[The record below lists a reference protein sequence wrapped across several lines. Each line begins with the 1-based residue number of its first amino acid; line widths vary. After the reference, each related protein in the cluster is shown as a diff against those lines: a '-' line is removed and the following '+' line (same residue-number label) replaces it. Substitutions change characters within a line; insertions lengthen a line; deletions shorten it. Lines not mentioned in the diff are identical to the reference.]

1 MKKIGKKW
9 SVVNGNTAM
18 QINEKEVDTMELMSA
33 AQTADV
39 APEEVQPV
47 ATPEQV
53 AQPEKVGILT
63 RFGNGI
69 KSTGQKLWNNR
80 GKIAFVGGVLSTIAG
95 AVVYDRIR
103 NGKTLS
109 NNELDSDG
117 EWVEA
122 IDNPD
127 GSVTYRPIK
136 EETETS
142 ETTENTE
149 VE

>member
-18 QINEKEVDTMELMSA
+18 QINEKEVDVMEQMSE

-39 APEEVQPV
+39 MAPATETA
-47 ATPEQV
+47 ATPQV
-53 AQPEKVGILT
+53 AEANQPEKVGILT
-63 RFGNGI
+63 RVGNGI

-103 NGKTLS
+103 NG
-109 NNELDSDG
+109 EPQPEMAVPEYDIPDSD
-117 EWVEA
+117 EQ
-122 IDNPD
+122 
-127 GSVTYRPIK
+127 S
-136 EETETS
+136 ETS

>member
-18 QINEKEVDTMELMSA
+18 QINEKEVDVMELMSA
-33 AQTADV
+33 AQTEDV
-39 APEEVQPV
+39 APEEVQQPV

-53 AQPEKVGILT
+53 AQPEKVGLFKKT
-63 RFGNGI
+63 WNGI
-69 KSTGQKLWNNR
+69 KAIPGKIYDNS

-103 NGKTLS
+103 NGSIEDTS
-109 NNELDSDG
+109 VDVIPD
-117 EWVEA
+117 
-122 IDNPD
+122 D
-127 GSVTYRPIK
+127 GSFTVVDA
-136 EETETS
+136 EASETS